1 MMLDTS
7 FVVALLREQR
17 RQIRGPAS
25 SFLRQNQNVR
35 LRMPLYAKCEL
46 ELGAE
51 RSTHPERER
60 RAVQSLTEF
69 VEPVFP
75 GPGFALIYAQTV
87 ASLLAAGTPVP
98 VMDALI
104 GALALEHSEPL
115 VTRDAEHF
123 SRIPGL
129 VVLDYAG

>member
-1 MMLDTS
+1 MLDTS
-7 FVVALLREQR
+7 FIIALLREQR
-17 RQIRGPAS
+17 RQINGPAA
-25 SFLRQNQNVR
+25 SFLRANQNAK
-35 LRMPLYAKCEL
+35 LRMPLFAKCEL

-51 RSTHPERER
+51 RSAHPERER
-60 RAVQSLTEF
+60 RNVQSLTEF

-75 GPGFALIYAQTV
+75 GAGFALIYARTV

-104 GALALEHSEPL
+104 GALALEHSEPI
-115 VTRDAEHF
+115 VTSDTDHF

-129 VVLDYAG
+129 VVLDYGR